1 MKRKFLVDLGLEAD
15 VIDKIMAEYGNSINT
30 IQSISET
37 HQDTIKDLTE
47 KLEKFKEVDI
57 DDLNSQI
64 ANLTKEKENIVINNA
79 IETALNGVKH
89 KELLKGQFDLS
100 KIKLDKDGNIKGIDE
115 QLTTIKENYKDFFEQ
130 GQGQTVQAQSG
141 YIPANPEPAKQVDT
155 YDNLMNNAT
164 NMTAEQIAEAFN
176 KI

>member
-64 ANLTKEKENIVINNA
+64 ANLTKEKETIVINNA
-79 IETALNGVKH
+79 IETALSGVKH

-100 KIKLDKDGNIKGIDE
+100 KIKLDKDGNVKGIDD
-115 QLTTIKENYKDFFEQ
+115 QLTTIKENYKDFFEAGQPAQPQ
-130 GQGQTVQAQSG
+130 GG
-141 YIPANPEPAKQVDT
+141 YIPANPEPTQKLDT
-155 YDNLMNNAT
+155 YGDIMKNAD

-176 KI
+176 KL

>member
-64 ANLTKEKENIVINNA
+64 ANLTKEKETIVINNA

-100 KIKLDKDGNIKGIDE
+100 KIKLDKDGNVKGIDD
-115 QLTTIKENYKDFFEQ
+115 QLTTIKENYKDFFEVEQPAQPQ
-130 GQGQTVQAQSG
+130 GG

>member
-15 VIDKIMAEYGNSINT
+15 VIDKIMAEYGISINA

-37 HQDTIKDLTE
+37 HEDTIKDLQE
-47 KLEKFKEVDI
+47 KLEKFKGVDI

-64 ANLTKEKENIVINNA
+64 ANLTKEKETIVINNA

-100 KIKLDKDGNIKGIDE
+100 KIKLDKDGNVKGIDE

-130 GQGQTVQAQSG
+130 GQTGQAQSG
-141 YIPANPEPAKQVDT
+141 YIPANPEPPKQVDT
-155 YDNLMNNAT
+155 YDNLINNAT

>member
-15 VIDKIMAEYGNSINT
+15 VIDKIMAEYGISINA

-37 HQDTIKDLTE
+37 HEDTIKDLQE
-47 KLEKFKEVDI
+47 KLEKFKGVDI

-100 KIKLDKDGNIKGIDE
+100 KIKLDKDGNVKGIDE
-115 QLTTIKENYKDFFEQ
+115 QLTNIKENYKDFFEQ
-130 GQGQTVQAQSG
+130 GQKAQAQSG
-141 YIPANPEPAKQVDT
+141 YIPANPEPIKQVDT
-155 YDNLMNNAT
+155 YDNLINNAT
-164 NMTAEQIAEAFN
+164 NMTAEQIAEVFN

>member
-115 QLTTIKENYKDFFEQ
+115 QLTTIKEN
-130 GQGQTVQAQSG
+130 
-141 YIPANPEPAKQVDT
+141 
-155 YDNLMNNAT
+155 
-164 NMTAEQIAEAFN
+164 
-176 KI
+176 

>member
-30 IQSISET
+30 IQSINET
-37 HQDTIKDLTE
+37 HQDTIKDLQD

-64 ANLTKEKENIVINNA
+64 ANLTKEKETIVINNA

-100 KIKLDKDGNIKGIDE
+100 KIKLDKEGNVKGIDE
-115 QLTTIKENYKDFFEQ
+115 Q
-130 GQGQTVQAQSG
+130 GQTGQAQSG

-155 YDNLMNNAT
+155 YDNLINNAT
-164 NMTAEQIAEAFN
+164 NMTAEQIAEVFN